1 MSMNDEDRA
10 EINDV
15 FDDICE
21 MINGR
26 TRVAVITALVMT
38 LEMVLDEEC
47 TPNER
52 DSLIKDITE
61 AIKNYPYRT

>member
-1 MSMNDEDRA
+1 MKDKDRA

-21 MINGR
+21 MIDGR
-26 TRVAVITALVMT
+26 TRVAVITALVRAPP
-38 LEMVLDEEC
+38 MVLDEEC

-52 DSLIKDITE
+52 DSLIKDIIE